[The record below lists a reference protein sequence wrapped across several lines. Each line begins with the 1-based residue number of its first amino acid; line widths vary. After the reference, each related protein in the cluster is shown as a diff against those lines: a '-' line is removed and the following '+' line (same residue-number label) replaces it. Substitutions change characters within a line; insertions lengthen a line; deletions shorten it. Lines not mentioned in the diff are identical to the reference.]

1 MKWLRKCLRRIE
13 YKVLLK
19 HYQNRVNTMHEEKMN
34 KHVQS
39 YFIHSVKKY
48 QNALHYRGVS
58 GWK

>member
-1 MKWLRKCLRRIE
+1 MKWLRICLRKIE

-19 HYQNRVNTMHEEKMN
+19 HYQNRVNSMHEEEMN

-48 QNALHYRGVS
+48 QTALSRC
-58 GWK
+58 